1 MLISLF
7 IFYYAGMGY
16 EYLIYIIY
24 KKNTGI
30 IISKK
35 SIIHTPQS
43 ERIAKLNIIYIY
55 MYNNDTSRG
64 SICYILYN
72 NTGVCDVSPVFDFS
86 EIDIVPLAQ
95 TLKHSFEHT
104 KHDNDVEK

>member
-1 MLISLF
+1 MEKSLVQPIKWIKNIRYKKENELFAKRGYFMLISLF

-43 ERIAKLNIIYIY
+43 ERTRFAEVY
-55 MYNNDTSRG
+55 M
-64 SICYILYN
+64 LY
-72 NTGVCDVSPVFDFS
+72 
-86 EIDIVPLAQ
+86 
-95 TLKHSFEHT
+95 TLQYMSMRCITCIRFQ
-104 KHDNDVEK
+104 